1 MCSEFEVH
9 PCTVLGRTAIPPRA
23 VRNTL
28 SFIPAILVAAILQ
41 LGPTQAQ
48 VMRTYVSGT
57 GNDINPCTFTS
68 PCRTPHAALQLT
80 RSSGEVRSLY
90 SVDYGYVTISQAV
103 TAPGAHGATGV
114 VAAKLSG
121 AALNAGANDLVT
133 PKGLEITV
141 AGSGADGI
149 QFNSGTVSNSAIANN
164 GTGVQA
170 LVSDAVLQLSGSMEN
185 GNGSEWGATDGGQ
198 VYSSGEDN
206 SIAGNLASNSAPLT
220 SATPSAPA
228 SVSKNVVT
236 DFGARCDGVTDAA
249 PAFARFNSWARAQ
262 TLPVQLTI
270 PSGSVC
276 SFRTEGAKWWAKGIK
291 NLLVLGYH
299 ASISNDGGGFFLG
312 GSGIY
317 QDNAHSARLATV
329 VAGTSSVKLLTASQ
343 TSLFAVGKY
352 ALITGFDL
360 QGYGYP
366 PNPHFFEYVQITG
379 VDPGTGAITF
389 AAPLKNTYKSTWPLY
404 FTGSKLEADQGGPVT
419 LYALD
424 PSWDTTIEYRGLTVV
439 NNKYQTYANG
449 KSITYRDMSFTGN
462 DCAVPT
468 QNLLWQAINTNMSSC
483 SMEADKLVDT
493 MVLNGVTI
501 ASIAF
506 QSSSINLLNMSNT
519 TVTSWMNGTPKR
531 AIISSSSI
539 ASFRPGTYAYGRTEE
554 IVCINCVLPA
564 ISPLGMV
571 IKGPN
576 DAGVNTTYTMQNGV
590 IIIPNSQGP
599 AAWAVPGTNLM
610 WSGPYETETAFQV
623 VDVTQDATNTY
634 VKTALSGG
642 FPQVPTYQGTAL
654 YIRVHPAPK
663 FTCSSCTGSEDAMD
677 LSQARAGA
685 PIYSYSKRTYDGSL
699 VGNAPPAK
707 VWGKLVSMKLN
718 VATPYTGTANSATL
732 NITGRFIYPTIQTSG
747 ATYQYVP
754 VIDLKSPGIR
764 IVTPSSLAGQLS
776 GDSNL
781 SVPEAVWFSG
791 DTVPYMNTNIS
802 GESPAMWPTI
812 TVEVTTDQGV
822 LAP

>member
-1 MCSEFEVH
+1 
-9 PCTVLGRTAIPPRA
+9 
-23 VRNTL
+23 
-28 SFIPAILVAAILQ
+28 
-41 LGPTQAQ
+41 
-48 VMRTYVSGT
+48 
-57 GNDINPCTFTS
+57 
-68 PCRTPHAALQLT
+68 
-80 RSSGEVRSLY
+80 
-90 SVDYGYVTISQAV
+90 
-103 TAPGAHGATGV
+103 
-114 VAAKLSG
+114 
-121 AALNAGANDLVT
+121 
-133 PKGLEITV
+133 
-141 AGSGADGI
+141 
-149 QFNSGTVSNSAIANN
+149 
-164 GTGVQA
+164 
-170 LVSDAVLQLSGSMEN
+170 
-185 GNGSEWGATDGGQ
+185 
-198 VYSSGEDN
+198 
-206 SIAGNLASNSAPLT
+206 
-220 SATPSAPA
+220 
-228 SVSKNVVT
+228 
-236 DFGARCDGVTDAA
+236 
-249 PAFARFNSWARAQ
+249 
-262 TLPVQLTI
+262 
-270 PSGSVC
+270 
-276 SFRTEGAKWWAKGIK
+276 
-291 NLLVLGYH
+291 
-299 ASISNDGGGFFLG
+299 
-312 GSGIY
+312 
-317 QDNAHSARLATV
+317 
-329 VAGTSSVKLLTASQ
+329 
-343 TSLFAVGKY
+343 
-352 ALITGFDL
+352 
-360 QGYGYP
+360 
-366 PNPHFFEYVQITG
+366 
-379 VDPGTGAITF
+379 
-389 AAPLKNTYKSTWPLY
+389 
-404 FTGSKLEADQGGPVT
+404 
-419 LYALD
+419 
-424 PSWDTTIEYRGLTVV
+424 
-439 NNKYQTYANG
+439 
-449 KSITYRDMSFTGN
+449 
-462 DCAVPT
+462 
-468 QNLLWQAINTNMSSC
+468 
-483 SMEADKLVDT
+483 
-493 MVLNGVTI
+493 
-501 ASIAF
+501 
-506 QSSSINLLNMSNT
+506 MSNT
-519 TVTSWMNGTPKR
+519 IVTSWMNGTPKR

-554 IVCINCVLPA
+554 IVCTNCVLPA

-576 DAGVNTTYTMQNGV
+576 DAGVNTAYTMQNGV

-642 FPQVPTYQGTAL
+642 FPQVPKYQGTAL